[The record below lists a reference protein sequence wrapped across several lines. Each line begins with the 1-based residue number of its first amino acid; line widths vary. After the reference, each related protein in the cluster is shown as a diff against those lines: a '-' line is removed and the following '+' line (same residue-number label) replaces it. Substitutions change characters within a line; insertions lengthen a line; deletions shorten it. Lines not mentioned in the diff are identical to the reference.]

1 MNFSER
7 LKKYRNNLCLKKKE
21 LADKLDTSE
30 SYYNMIENGKRNPS
44 KKFLVKLVSFSKQ
57 PEEYW
62 LYGIEEKEYIEK
74 RNVTKATKLA
84 FENVIEMNLIKNFK
98 TLFDK
103 SSNENKI
110 AEDLLIAAIKAD
122 LSYFFIDDHNENK
135 PLDNITELPIRNNKS
150 FKENNNE
157 QILTSAAHA
166 KTGDFSEED
175 YKHDMDLMNDD
186 ELWD

>member
-1 MNFSER
+1 MNFNER
-7 LKKYRNNLCLKKKE
+7 LKNYRNNLDLKKKE
-21 LADKLDTSE
+21 FADKLDTSE

-44 KKFLVKLVSFSKQ
+44 KKFLIKLVNFSKL

-62 LYGIEEKEYIEK
+62 LYGIEEKEYIET
-74 RNVTKATKLA
+74 RNITKATKIA

-122 LSYFFIDDHNENK
+122 LSYFFTDNYNENNT
-135 PLDNITELPIRNNKS
+135 PANVTELPIKNNKT
-150 FKENNNE
+150 FKDNHSE

-166 KTGDFSEED
+166 KDGDFSEED
-175 YKHDMDLMNDD
+175 YKHDMDLMNNN

>member
-7 LKKYRNNLCLKKKE
+7 LKNYRNNLCLKKKE

-30 SYYNMIENGKRNPS
+30 SYYNMIENGKRSPS
-44 KKFLVKLVSFSKQ
+44 KKFLVKLVNFSKL

-74 RNVTKATKLA
+74 RNITKATKLA

-122 LSYFFIDDHNENK
+122 LSYFFIDNLNETK
-135 PLDNITELPIRNNKS
+135 PINNVTELSTTKNKLL
-150 FKENNNE
+150 KTKYNE
-157 QILTSAAHA
+157 QVITSAAHS

-175 YKHDMDLMNDD
+175 YKHDMDLMNNDD
-186 ELWD
+186 LWD

>member
-7 LKKYRNNLCLKKKE
+7 LKNYRNNLLLKKKE

-44 KKFLVKLVSFSKQ
+44 KKFLVKLVDFSKL

-74 RNVTKATKLA
+74 RNITKATKLA

-98 TLFDK
+98 TLFDE

-122 LSYFFIDDHNENK
+122 LSYFFIDDYNENK
-135 PLDNITELPIRNNKS
+135 TITNITELPTRNNKS
-150 FKENNNE
+150 FKESHNE
-157 QILTSAAHA
+157 EILTSAAHA

-175 YKHDMDLMNDD
+175 YKHDMNLMNDD
-186 ELWD
+186 DLWD